1 MEIKEAF
8 SLVSFDPANFLVSK
22 IVSNKYQVFLYRL
35 AQLFVHNLCK
45 IISNKFKVVDS
56 FRIFFSKTGPEGL
69 LDIKKSNSKR
79 LFSNN
84 SQRKTVECHRFR
96 LRLRHA
102 VILISNIRAS
112 VSKKTNGMALIGT
125 VKVSTTA
132 FERTSGKCHS
142 FKEIEYI

>member
-1 MEIKEAF
+1 MEIKKAF

-56 FRIFFSKTGPEGL
+56 FRIFFSKTGSEGL

-84 SQRKTVECHRFR
+84 SQRKTVGCHRFR

-102 VILISNIRAS
+102 VILDFEHSSISLKENKRDGVDRNCKGLDYCVRKNIRKMS
-112 VSKKTNGMALIGT
+112 
-125 VKVSTTA
+125 
-132 FERTSGKCHS
+132 
-142 FKEIEYI
+142 